1 MKDSFAVRAIF
12 FFNNTTKFYNKK
24 QNITRR
30 KKPLFLKYKSRKLFL
45 KKEGVVRMRKK
56 KELGLDNMGIQK
68 QMHTSDYILDASGQV
83 GMGIFTF
90 LAGQLTYFYTDKVG
104 ITAGT
109 VASILLIVKI
119 LDAFSDII
127 MGKIFDNTKS
137 ANGKCA
143 PWFLRMA
150 IPAFVVLISLF
161 TVPKG
166 LSGAGQF
173 VYLLITNVIHTSI
186 VATAVLI
193 PYNSLLALRTNSVE
207 ERSKMS
213 VIRCLVGMIIAMV
226 LSIGLIPV
234 TNALGGD
241 QMAWIKLSVGA
252 AIIVCISFLL
262 TYKTSKNALDIS
274 AEEEKE
280 KNNLSF
286 INAIKMLVK
295 NKYWILMMV
304 LKVVSAVTYALSQA
318 SGVYY
323 CKWILGNDNLVAILG
338 AIGMLPTLV
347 GYLIVVPISKKIG
360 MINTI
365 MGGYALSIVGSIVR
379 CFMPRSFMVT
389 LIAGSVITLGTIPM
403 MCFSGVLTNNIT
415 TYNEWKYGDKM
426 VGMTNSVLSFGDK
439 VANGLGSAMLG
450 WILAL
455 GAYNGALETQP
466 DSAITAILAIC
477 IYIPLV
483 IYVILFILVK
493 QFDLEKIYP
502 KLVKEIEERK
512 NSEV

>member
-1 MKDSFAVRAIF
+1 
-12 FFNNTTKFYNKK
+12 
-24 QNITRR
+24 
-30 KKPLFLKYKSRKLFL
+30 
-45 KKEGVVRMRKK
+45 MRKK
-56 KELGLDNMGIQK
+56 KQLGLDNMGIQK
-68 QMHTSDYILDASGQV
+68 QMHTSDYILDASGQI

-104 ITAGT
+104 VAAGT
-109 VASILLIVKI
+109 VASVLLIVKI
-119 LDAFSDII
+119 VDAFSDIV

-137 ANGKCA
+137 SNGKCA

-166 LSGAGQF
+166 LSGTGQF
-173 VYLLITNVIHTSI
+173 LYLLITNIIHTSI

-213 VIRCLVGMIIAMV
+213 VIRCLVGMIVAMV
-226 LSIGLIPV
+226 LTIGLIPV
-234 TNALGGD
+234 TNALGGN
-241 QMAWIKLSVGA
+241 QMAWVKLSFGSAV
-252 AIIVCISFLL
+252 IVLISFLL
-262 TYKTSKNALDIS
+262 TYKTSKNALDNS
-274 AEEEKE
+274 AEEKE
-280 KNNLSF
+280 EDNISF
-286 INAIKMLVK
+286 IEAMKLLVK
-295 NKYWILMMV
+295 NKYWVLMMV

-318 SGVYY
+318 SSVYY

-338 AIGMLPTLV
+338 AITMIPTLL
-347 GYLIVVPISKKIG
+347 GYLVVVPISKKIG

-379 CFMPRSFMVT
+379 CFMPYSFTAT
-389 LIAGSVITLGTIPM
+389 LIAGSVVTLGTIPM

-415 TYNEWKYGDKM
+415 TYNEWKYGNKM

-439 VANGLGSAMLG
+439 VASGLGSAILG

-455 GAYNGALETQP
+455 GAYNGALTTQP
-466 DSAITAILAIC
+466 SSAITAILAIC
-477 IYIPLV
+477 IYIPLA
-483 IYVILFILVK
+483 IYVIMFILVK

-502 KLVKEIEERK
+502 RLVKEIEERK
-512 NSEV
+512 N